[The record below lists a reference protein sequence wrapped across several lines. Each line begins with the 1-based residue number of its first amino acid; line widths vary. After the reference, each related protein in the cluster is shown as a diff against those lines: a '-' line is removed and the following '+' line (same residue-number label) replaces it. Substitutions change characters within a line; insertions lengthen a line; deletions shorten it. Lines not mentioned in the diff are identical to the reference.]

1 MKRTVVILVVVVG
14 LVLVSGGFAIYKA
27 FAPTPSVPQL
37 AENDKTPIPEEIVAV
52 DPSITVSLVKS
63 RVKDNAVV
71 LSVSGING
79 KVRMVAYE
87 LTYESQGLVKGV
99 NSGSKP
105 IDVSG
110 KDSFEREVYLG
121 TCSRNVCK
129 PDGGVK
135 SVSVV
140 LEFTGESGKKSQ
152 FSKEYPL

>member
-1 MKRTVVILVVVVG
+1 MIVIFAIMGLLLIGSGVVV
-14 LVLVSGGFAIYKA
+14 YKA
-27 FAPTPSVPQL
+27 LAPTPTPSAIL
-37 AENDKTPIPEEIVAV
+37 EEKTPVAEEIVAV
-52 DPSITVSLVKS
+52 DESIVVSLVKS
-63 RVKDNAVV
+63 RTKDNAVV

-105 IDVSG
+105 IDVAG
-110 KDSFEREVYLG
+110 KDNFEREVYLG

-129 PDGGVK
+129 PDAGVK

-140 LEFTGESGKKSQ
+140 LEFTGDSGKKSQ